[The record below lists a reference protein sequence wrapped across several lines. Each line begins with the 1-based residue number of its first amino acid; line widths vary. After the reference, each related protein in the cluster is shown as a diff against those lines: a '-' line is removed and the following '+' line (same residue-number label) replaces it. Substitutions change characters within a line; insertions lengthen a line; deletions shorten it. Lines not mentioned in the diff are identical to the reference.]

1 MQVETDVLPE
11 RYRDPARIGHGA
23 MGEVVR
29 TRDTV
34 LDRDVAVKLL
44 ATRFAEDADIR
55 ARFTREGLAAA
66 RLSGEPGIVTVYDV
80 GEWRGRP
87 FIVME
92 YLGGGSIADRLA
104 QGVPS
109 VAEAL
114 EWLEEAA
121 RALDAG
127 HRHGIVH
134 RDVKPAN
141 LLLDARGR
149 VHVAD
154 FGVASAGG
162 LDSLTATGTIL
173 GTAGYLS
180 PEQARG
186 ERATPA
192 SDRYAL
198 AVVAWELLA
207 GERPFR
213 ERLADG
219 GGNRPPAR
227 TAAVTL

>member
-1 MQVETDVLPE
+1 RISPHAPNLSLHGSYEGVSSPHGSDTAPWGRFARVRMQVETDVLPE
-11 RYRDPARIGHGA
+11 RYREAVRIGHGA
-23 MGEVVR
+23 MGDVLR
-29 TRDTV
+29 TRDTM

-44 ATRFAEDADIR
+44 ASHPAAHADLR
-55 ARFTREGLAAA
+55 ARFTREALAAA

-92 YLGGGSIADRLA
+92 YLGGGSVADRLTRGA
-104 QGVPS
+104 PP

-141 LLLDARGR
+141 LLLDAGGR

-154 FGVASAGG
+154 FGVASA
-162 LDSLTATGTIL
+162 
-173 GTAGYLS
+173 
-180 PEQARG
+180 
-186 ERATPA
+186 
-192 SDRYAL
+192 
-198 AVVAWELLA
+198 V
-207 GERPFR
+207 
-213 ERLADG
+213 
-219 GGNRPPAR
+219 
-227 TAAVTL
+227 